1 MPSQAPQGSLGACSC
16 CVPPGRLPPSQ
27 AGWHCLEL
35 LMAMGAISRSAQRP
49 VQARSCRWLRAR
61 LHLRSHP
68 GMCVVGLASG
78 CSRSCLGRT
87 AARTPPSPAPQSV
100 QPPTPPWPLPRR
112 QGRQAGSRASRQGM
126 GGGNPG
132 VMLPEDPAGSLPG
145 GVCPQGAGT
154 SLGSGCAGSAALAGP
169 VGRRVPGSSLV
180 LLDCPFAPGRNY
192 NQSCGVDSPGSCC
205 TLDHIPLVSK
215 CGTLPPESCF
225 FSLICSLGSFMVILV
240 GLLRYAHLLER
251 LGPSLLNTLG
261 LATGWVCA
269 AGLTMVGNFQVDH
282 AKVLH
287 YIGAGVA
294 FPTSMLFLLLQS
306 ILTYRMAKTRGQYW
320 TGHLRSILTTVA
332 FLTLV
337 FSGVFFIQESFVLQ
351 HVAALCEWVFII
363 DVLVFYGT
371 FTFEFGAISTDT
383 FLVLLKA
390 SRAPKSYKGENSVS
404 STVHIHS
411 HAEGLAMA

>member
-1 MPSQAPQGSLGACSC
+1 RGAVTPECVSPVGS
-16 CVPPGRLPPSQ
+16 
-27 AGWHCLEL
+27 
-35 LMAMGAISRSAQRP
+35 
-49 VQARSCRWLRAR
+49 
-61 LHLRSHP
+61 
-68 GMCVVGLASG
+68 ASVFWEQ
-78 CSRSCLGRT
+78 SCLGTSCWQGWAPRSRSGIT
-87 AARTPPSPAPQSV
+87 TSRVAGTAPAPAARWTTSPSSASVAPC
-100 QPPTPPWPLPRR
+100 LPR
-112 QGRQAGSRASRQGM
+112 AASS
-126 GGGNPG
+126 
-132 VMLPEDPAGSLPG
+132 AS
-145 GVCPQGAGT
+145 
-154 SLGSGCAGSAALAGP
+154 SAAWAPSWVSARCRESGARSVAGWG
-169 VGRRVPGSSLV
+169 GRR
-180 LLDCPFAPGRNY
+180 RRR
-192 NQSCGVDSPGSCC
+192 C
-205 TLDHIPLVSK
+205 TTGL
-215 CGTLPPESCF
+215 CFPPA
-225 FSLICSLGSFMVILV
+225 VILV

-320 TGHLRSILTTVA
+320 TGHLRSILTAVA

-351 HVAALCEWVFII
+351 HVAALCEWMFII

-390 SRAPKSYKGENSVS
+390 SRAPKSYKGESGVS
-404 STVHIHS
+404 STAHIHS

>member
-1 MPSQAPQGSLGACSC
+1 M
-16 CVPPGRLPPSQ
+16 
-27 AGWHCLEL
+27 HL
-35 LMAMGAISRSAQRP
+35 L
-49 VQARSCRWLRAR
+49 
-61 LHLRSHP
+61 
-68 GMCVVGLASG
+68 
-78 CSRSCLGRT
+78 
-87 AARTPPSPAPQSV
+87 
-100 QPPTPPWPLPRR
+100 
-112 QGRQAGSRASRQGM
+112 
-126 GGGNPG
+126 
-132 VMLPEDPAGSLPG
+132 
-145 GVCPQGAGT
+145 
-154 SLGSGCAGSAALAGP
+154 
-169 VGRRVPGSSLV
+169 
-180 LLDCPFAPGRNY
+180 
-192 NQSCGVDSPGSCC
+192 
-205 TLDHIPLVSK
+205 
-215 CGTLPPESCF
+215 F
-225 FSLICSLGSFMVILV
+225 FSLLCKAGRCHSVSTGPWQAGTPWRSPTTTSAPSTTGITTSRVAGMAPAPAARWTTSPSSVILV

-269 AGLTMVGNFQVDH
+269 AGLTMVGSFQVDH

-320 TGHLRSILTTVA
+320 TGHLRSILTAVA

-351 HVAALCEWVFII
+351 HVAALCEWMFII

-390 SRAPKSYKGENSVS
+390 SRAPKSYKGESGVS
-404 STVHIHS
+404 STAHVHS
-411 HAEGLAMA
+411 HVEGLAMA

>member
-1 MPSQAPQGSLGACSC
+1 MPWHCPTTTSALSTTGVITSRVTWTAPAPAAHWITSPWSGEQPQGGDTGRAALRPLQGNPRGCPAGTAKHTSQCPLSECS
-16 CVPPGRLPPSQ
+16 
-27 AGWHCLEL
+27 
-35 LMAMGAISRSAQRP
+35 
-49 VQARSCRWLRAR
+49 
-61 LHLRSHP
+61 
-68 GMCVVGLASG
+68 VGLA
-78 CSRSCLGRT
+78 
-87 AARTPPSPAPQSV
+87 
-100 QPPTPPWPLPRR
+100 
-112 QGRQAGSRASRQGM
+112 
-126 GGGNPG
+126 
-132 VMLPEDPAGSLPG
+132 
-145 GVCPQGAGT
+145 CP
-154 SLGSGCAGSAALAGP
+154 
-169 VGRRVPGSSLV
+169 
-180 LLDCPFAPGRNY
+180 
-192 NQSCGVDSPGSCC
+192 
-205 TLDHIPLVSK
+205 HSK

-332 FLTLV
+332 FFTLV

-351 HVAALCEWVFII
+351 HVAALCEWMFII

-390 SRAPKSYKGENSVS
+390 SRAPKSYKGESSLS
-404 STVHIHS
+404 STAHIHS
-411 HAEGLAMA
+411 HVEGLAMA

>member
-1 MPSQAPQGSLGACSC
+1 MPGPRMPAWGI
-16 CVPPGRLPPSQ
+16 LPVTLP
-27 AGWHCLEL
+27 AFTITGMWIVYA
-35 LMAMGAISRSAQRP
+35 MALSNNHICP
-49 VQARSCRWLRAR
+49 VHNW
-61 LHLRSHP
+61 
-68 GMCVVGLASG
+68 
-78 CSRSCLGRT
+78 
-87 AARTPPSPAPQSV
+87 
-100 QPPTPPWPLPRR
+100 
-112 QGRQAGSRASRQGM
+112 
-126 GGGNPG
+126 
-132 VMLPEDPAGSLPG
+132 
-145 GVCPQGAGT
+145 
-154 SLGSGCAGSAALAGP
+154 
-169 VGRRVPGSSLV
+169 
-180 LLDCPFAPGRNY
+180 NY
-192 NQSCGVDSPGSCC
+192 NQSCGGDGPSSCC

-320 TGHLRSILTTVA
+320 TGHLRSILTAVA
-332 FLTLV
+332 FFTLV

-351 HVAALCEWVFII
+351 HVAALCEWMFII

-390 SRAPKSYKGENSVS
+390 SRAPKSYKGESGVS
-404 STVHIHS
+404 STAHIHS

>member
-1 MPSQAPQGSLGACSC
+1 MPGPRMPAWGI
-16 CVPPGRLPPSQ
+16 LPVTLP
-27 AGWHCLEL
+27 AFT
-35 LMAMGAISRSAQRP
+35 IT
-49 VQARSCRWLRAR
+49 
-61 LHLRSHP
+61 
-68 GMCVVGLASG
+68 GMWIV
-78 CSRSCLGRT
+78 
-87 AARTPPSPAPQSV
+87 
-100 QPPTPPWPLPRR
+100 
-112 QGRQAGSRASRQGM
+112 
-126 GGGNPG
+126 
-132 VMLPEDPAGSLPG
+132 
-145 GVCPQGAGT
+145 
-154 SLGSGCAGSAALAGP
+154 
-169 VGRRVPGSSLV
+169 
-180 LLDCPFAPGRNY
+180 NY
-192 NQSCGVDSPGSCC
+192 NQSCGGDGPSSCC

-320 TGHLRSILTTVA
+320 TGHLRSILTAVA
-332 FLTLV
+332 FFTLV

-351 HVAALCEWVFII
+351 HVAALCEWMFII

-390 SRAPKSYKGENSVS
+390 SRAPKSYKGESGVS
-404 STVHIHS
+404 STAHIHS

>member
-1 MPSQAPQGSLGACSC
+1 MPGPRMPAWGILPVTLPAFTITGMWIVPRNRAPL
-16 CVPPGRLPPSQ
+16 
-27 AGWHCLEL
+27 
-35 LMAMGAISRSAQRP
+35 SRSECGN
-49 VQARSCRWLRAR
+49 ARVSPDRLWELCHQPSSCSARAVASTWAPI
-61 LHLRSHP
+61 H
-68 GMCVVGLASG
+68 VVDEWK
-78 CSRSCLGRT
+78 
-87 AARTPPSPAPQSV
+87 V
-100 QPPTPPWPLPRR
+100 
-112 QGRQAGSRASRQGM
+112 
-126 GGGNPG
+126 
-132 VMLPEDPAGSLPG
+132 
-145 GVCPQGAGT
+145 
-154 SLGSGCAGSAALAGP
+154 
-169 VGRRVPGSSLV
+169 LV
-180 LLDCPFAPGRNY
+180 LAAGAVSPGYAMALSNNHICPVHNWNY
-192 NQSCGVDSPGSCC
+192 NQSCDMDGPSSCC

-306 ILTYRMAKTRGQYW
+306 ILTYRVAKTRGQYW
-320 TGHLRSILTTVA
+320 TGHLRSILTAVA
-332 FLTLV
+332 FFTLV
-337 FSGVFFIQESFVLQ
+337 FTGVFFIQESFVLQ
-351 HVAALCEWVFII
+351 HVAALCEWMFII

-390 SRAPKSYKGENSVS
+390 SRAPKSYKGESGVS
-404 STVHIHS
+404 SMAHIHS
-411 HAEGLAMA
+411 HVEGLAMA